1 MCDQH
6 LKIFRV
12 YFRKSASGYYVFAK
26 VELGATLGYRY
37 AILNDGREIAPE
49 CALSYAKR
57 YIASRNHFEY
67 EFSIDESVL
76 NGEGE

>member
-6 LKIFRV
+6 RKIFRI

-26 VELGATLGYRY
+26 VEVGNTAGYRY
-37 AILNDGREIAPE
+37 VILNDGREIAPDR
-49 CALSYAKR
+49 ALAYAKR
-57 YIASRNHFEY
+57 YIASRNQFEY
-67 EFSIDESVL
+67 EFSIDESAL